1 MATDHINVIE
11 RKLID
16 NLRDGTYST
25 VAGVDSGSA
34 WDPADVTVYGQFP
47 ITEDVQYPA
56 IVIEQIA
63 NGIETQFIGERLT
76 SGASNTQAIG
86 EIYGVGYDI
95 HLAVDKNCSIT
106 VSGTPFKQRRLLNY
120 LMLNCANVVMDC
132 DFSSS
137 TAEVLTRQFTGFRD
151 MGYDPDREL
160 WVARCGMA
168 ITFKNA
174 R

>member
-25 VAGVDSGSA
+25 TAGIDSGSA
-34 WDPADVTVYGQFP
+34 WNPADVTVYGQFP
-47 ITEDVQYPA
+47 ITEDVKYPA
-56 IVIEQIA
+56 IVVEQVA
-63 NGIETQFIGERLT
+63 NGIEQQFIGQSLT
-76 SGASNTQAIG
+76 SGSSEAIG
-86 EIYGVGYDI
+86 EIYGMGFNI

-106 VSGTPFKQRRLLNY
+106 VGGTPFKQRRLLNY

-132 DFSSS
+132 DFTS
-137 TAEVLTRQFTGFRD
+137 TNCEVLTRGFTGFRD
-151 MGYDPDREL
+151 IGYDSDREL
-160 WVARCGMA
+160 WVSLSGMVV
-168 ITFKNA
+168 TFKNT